1 MDPAT
6 PNKLRVG
13 DFFAGAFAVED
24 SSDAAFPP
32 TPSKLMLGDFV
43 AGAFAA
49 EDFSN
54 AALESGDAPMPKSE
68 IVGDRD
74 RDRVV
79 GDGFDTAA
87 FFFVNGFFTADFL
100 FDAALATFDFG
111 APPTPIIESVGDLD
125 EGAVGDGFF
134 VLVEGTLG
142 ELENI
147 LRVGERFGV
156 VDLGGVGDSFFTLV
170 GDTLGALEKILRV
183 GERFGV

>member
-1 MDPAT
+1 LDPAT

-74 RDRVV
+74 RVV

-87 FFFVNGFFTADFL
+87 FFFVNGFFATDFL
-100 FDAALATFDFG
+100 FDAALTTFDFG

-142 ELENI
+142 ELKNI